1 LNCFVEKKSEFLVV
15 LQDFQDPGP
24 LMVPSRAHKTL
35 VMVCTKEKGAGLVL
49 IIIPRKLDQTF
60 VISRSSEEKIFWHG

>member
-1 LNCFVEKKSEFLVV
+1 LNCFVEEKFEFLVV
-15 LQDFQDPGP
+15 LQDFQDAGP
-24 LMVPSRAHKTL
+24 LMVPSRAHEAL

-49 IIIPRKLDQTF
+49 IIVPRKLDQTF